1 MCMETYNNAAIMN
14 MDAYIMDI
22 KTTASGTGIASI
34 MHGHELR
41 DNHPGNP
48 WAHLR
53 DLAKYA

>member
-1 MCMETYNNAAIMN
+1 MCMETYSNAAIMN

-22 KTTASGTGIASI
+22 KTTASGTGIASV

-41 DNHPGNP
+41 DNHPDNP